1 MRMKEE
7 GDRRTDD
14 NITEFAPKGEREG
27 VREDKEGGKGDER
40 ESGRAGGGGDKKSMI
55 DRCAAL
61 RRRRVPP
68 LLPT

>member
-7 GDRRTDD
+7 GDRRTND

-40 ESGRAGGGGDKKSMI
+40 ESGRWRAGG
-55 DRCAAL
+55 
-61 RRRRVPP
+61 RRRQKEHD
-68 LLPT
+68 